1 VRVDL
6 DPSGGGEAVMARQ
19 VGRRNCGAKAAV
31 GRDKLRGISKQPS
44 TAVLQGAPQVCRPC
58 FYDTRVSRGG
68 STREPENPKVRGR
81 DGIANQS
88 GSVVSSG
95 IHDIQQLL
103 FLVDRRARPQIT
115 AGITSSAI
123 LYPLQSPA
131 NFFVIHGVSS
141 SSSFSL
147 RRSYRHGTSLSVR
160 SFP

>member
-88 GSVVSSG
+88 GSVVSSR
-95 IHDIQQLL
+95 D
-103 FLVDRRARPQIT
+103 P
-115 AGITSSAI
+115 
-123 LYPLQSPA
+123 
-131 NFFVIHGVSS
+131 
-141 SSSFSL
+141 
-147 RRSYRHGTSLSVR
+147 
-160 SFP
+160 